1 MEKKKFNS
9 PTFGELSY
17 SEVINKIAGYIKEET
32 DSVYKVIVGTDSQA
46 KTGDADFVNAIIV
59 HRLGKGG
66 IYFWRRQKLSNQ
78 HSMQERIARE
88 TQISLETA
96 WQIRDD
102 FQHNGLS
109 AYEPEVHIDVG
120 MDGLSRDMV
129 KWVTGMILGSGFVYK
144 IKPESFAA
152 STVADRYT

>member
-1 MEKKKFNS
+1 MGSFNS
-9 PTFGELSY
+9 PSFGNLDY
-17 SEVINKIAGYIKEET
+17 RQVILKIADYIKT
-32 DSVYKVIVGTDSQA
+32 DPDSTYKIIVGSDSQA
-46 KTGDADFVNAIIV
+46 RIGDADFVTAVIA
-59 HRLGKGG
+59 HRVGKGG
-66 IYFWRRQKLSNQ
+66 IYFWRKQKLPNQ

-88 TQISLETA
+88 TQMSLELA
-96 WQIRDD
+96 WQIRDE

-120 MDGLSRDMV
+120 MDGISRDMV

-152 STVADRYT
+152 SKVADRYT

>member
-1 MEKKKFNS
+1 MEKQKFNS
-9 PTFGELSY
+9 PSFGELTY
-17 SEVINKIAGYIKEET
+17 PEVIVKIVSYIKAEEN
-32 DSVYKVIVGTDSQA
+32 SVYKVIVGTDSQA
-46 KTGDADFVNAIIV
+46 RTGDVDFVNAIIV

-66 IYFWRRQKLSNQ
+66 IYFYRKQKLHNQ

-96 WQIRDD
+96 WQIRDA

-120 MDGLSRDMV
+120 MDGISRDMV

>member
-1 MEKKKFNS
+1 MGFKS
-9 PTFGELSY
+9 PSFGQLDY
-17 SEVINKIAGYIKEET
+17 PEVIQKIAEYIKQDT
-32 DSVYKVIVGTDSQA
+32 DSVYKIIVGSDSQA
-46 KTGDADFVNAIIV
+46 KTGDVDFVSAIIA
-59 HRLGKGG
+59 HRIGKGG
-66 IYFWRRQKLSNQ
+66 IYFYKKQKIANQ

-88 TQISLETA
+88 TQLSLELA
-96 WQIRDD
+96 LKIRDD
-102 FQHNGLS
+102 FQHNGLA

-120 MDGLSRDMV
+120 MDGISRDMV

>member
-1 MEKKKFNS
+1 MSEYFKS
-9 PTFGELSY
+9 ITYGVLDY
-17 SEVINKIAGYIKEET
+17 SQVINQVAEYIKSDI
-32 DSVYKVIVGTDSQA
+32 DSNYKIIVGTDSEA
-46 KTGDADFVNAIIV
+46 KTGEVDFVSAVIV

-66 IYFWRRQKLSNQ
+66 IYFWQKNTLQ
-78 HSMQERIARE
+78 HQNSMQQRLTQE
-88 TQISLETA
+88 TQFSLELA
-96 WQIRDD
+96 WKIRDS

-120 MDGLSRDMV
+120 MGGVSRDMV

>member
-1 MEKKKFNS
+1 MRFKS
-9 PTFGELSY
+9 PTFGQLDY
-17 SEVINKIAGYIKEET
+17 KDVIEKITNYIKEDK

-46 KTGDADFVNAIIV
+46 KTGDADFVSAIIV

-66 IYFWRRQKLSNQ
+66 IYFWEKQKLSNQ

-88 TQISLETA
+88 TQLSLELA
-96 WQIRDD
+96 WKLRDD
-102 FQHNGLS
+102 FSENGLS
-109 AYEPEVHIDVG
+109 GYEPEVHIDVG

>member
-1 MEKKKFNS
+1 MGFKS
-9 PTFGELSY
+9 PTFGQLDY
-17 SEVINKIAGYIKEET
+17 PDVIKKIADYIKQDA
-32 DSVYKVIVGTDSQA
+32 DSIYKIIVGSDSEA
-46 KTGDADFVNAIIV
+46 KTGDVDFVSAIIV

-66 IYFWRRQKLSNQ
+66 IYFYNKRKLANQ

-88 TQISLETA
+88 TQLSLELA
-96 WQIRDD
+96 WKIRDS

-120 MDGLSRDMV
+120 MDGVSRDMV

-152 STVADRYT
+152 SKVADRYT

>member
-1 MEKKKFNS
+1 MGFKS
-9 PTFGELSY
+9 PTFGHLDY
-17 SEVINKIAGYIKEET
+17 PEVIEKIAEYIKADS
-32 DSVYKVIVGTDSQA
+32 DSVHKIIVGSDSQA
-46 KTGDADFVNAIIV
+46 KTGEVDFVSAIIV

-66 IYFWRRQKLSNQ
+66 IYFYKKQKIGNQ
-78 HSMQERIARE
+78 HSMQERIGRE
-88 TQISLETA
+88 TQLSLELA
-96 WQIRDD
+96 WKIRDD

-120 MDGLSRDMV
+120 MNGVSRDMV
-129 KWVTGMILGSGFVYK
+129 KWVMGMILGSGFVYK

>member
-1 MEKKKFNS
+1 MSEYFKS
-9 PTFGELSY
+9 ITYGVLDY
-17 SEVINKIAGYIKEET
+17 SQVINQVAEYIKSDI
-32 DSVYKVIVGTDSQA
+32 DSNYKIIVGTDSEA
-46 KTGDADFVNAIIV
+46 KTGEVDFVSAVIV
-59 HRLGKGG
+59 HSLGKGG
-66 IYFWRRQKLSNQ
+66 IYFWQKNTLQ
-78 HSMQERIARE
+78 HQNSMQQRLTQE
-88 TQISLETA
+88 TQFSLELA
-96 WQIRDD
+96 WKIRDS

-120 MDGLSRDMV
+120 MGGVSRDMV

>member
-1 MEKKKFNS
+1 MSNYFKS
-9 PTFGELSY
+9 ITYGVLDY
-17 SEVINKIAGYIKEET
+17 DQVINQISLYIKE
-32 DSVYKVIVGTDSQA
+32 DQNSNYKIIVGTDSEA
-46 KTGDADFVNAIIV
+46 RTGSVDFVTAVIV

-66 IYFWRRQKLSNQ
+66 IYFWQKQTIAHQN
-78 HSMQERIARE
+78 SMQQRLTQE
-88 TQISLETA
+88 TQLSLELA
-96 WQIRDD
+96 WKIRDS
-102 FQHNGLS
+102 FQQNGLS

-120 MDGLSRDMV
+120 MDGVSRDMV